1 MSDMLL
7 AMLLTLKDMASG
19 PLGQVQ
25 GKVKKFSHD
34 LMAVGV
40 TSRALGQTMLNAMQA
55 PIQAFMEAED
65 AATRLKTAT
74 MKAGGIVSKDF
85 AAMEKLAVSLG
96 NKLPG
101 TAAQMENMF
110 AALSK
115 GGVSTQDILGGVG
128 EAAGNLAVVLNMDF
142 VESANFASRTSKAM
156 GIAAKDMTGWMD
168 TVQKMSHLGN
178 ISVTDM
184 GYAFAKSG
192 DTLKS
197 IGIAGKQAADS
208 FAPIMAQ
215 LMEAGDSGE
224 TVGTNLSSM
233 LTNLKLFEMGTDKQ
247 FSKARASLKGM
258 GVELDVFDKMGK
270 LRGPREL
277 VEQLGKLKSLAP
289 EKQLKAMRDIF
300 GGGMDEKLAQ
310 KLIGG
315 GGKAY
320 DDYLKRM
327 QEQASLN
334 ERINEILKSLTN
346 MWESAQGAFETTLGK
361 WIKTLEP
368 ELKKAAKLF
377 GDLSDKVGEL
387 IEKHPDIAKFAAA
400 TMLLGGG
407 ALLTGGTALMGIG
420 MAASGI
426 APAAKG
432 IGMVADGAKKLG
444 KHGKDAALSMKIW
457 NASAGANLVAA
468 ANKPV
473 PVPKFSTMFKSA
485 FSSVGNAAKSFGS
498 SLSNAF
504 ARMFLQVSL
513 IGEAFKMKFPSI
525 MRGIGGS
532 IKLLPGMLTKIP
544 GAIGS
549 AFGKIPGLLTRVP
562 MLLRAVA
569 LGIRAVGLAAIGN
582 PVGLVIAGIAVA
594 AVLVFKYWK
603 PIAGFFKGLWQGLM
617 IGLKPLKPA
626 FDAAFAAVA
635 PIIQP
640 IVGALKSVWNWVKSL
655 LSPVNDTG
663 GAAEK
668 MGKKFGL
675 ALAEMISKGQ
685 EMLAHFMA
693 LPEKLLS
700 IGTNMMMGLL
710 NGITAGAGR
719 VLAKI
724 GEIASNI
731 ASKFANIMGIHSP
744 SRVFMGFGQNLGA
757 GLELGMVAKAAGIA
771 GAAKK
776 LAIAATPNMPK
787 LAAPGL
793 ALASAKGGAG
803 GGHQITFAPTI
814 QLMAG
819 PGMSSEQQMQQAVR
833 ELYPEFKRLMDRY
846 SHDKKRANA

>member
-25 GKVKKFSHD
+25 GKIQKFSHN
-34 LMAVGV
+34 LMAVGA
-40 TSRALGQTMLNAMQA
+40 TSRAMGQTMLNAMQA

-65 AATRLKTAT
+65 AAIRLKTAT

-168 TVQKMSHLGN
+168 TVQRMSHLGN

-197 IGIAGKQAADS
+197 IGVKGKEAADS

-233 LTNLKLFEMGTDKQ
+233 LTNLKQFEMGTDKQ
-247 FSKARASLKGM
+247 FSKARSALKGM

-277 VEQLGKLKSLAP
+277 VDQLGKLKSLAP

-310 KLIGG
+310 KLIDG

-320 DDYLKRM
+320 DDYLKKM
-327 QEQASLN
+327 KDQASLN

-368 ELKKAAKLF
+368 ELKKAAKFF

-444 KHGKDAALSMKIW
+444 QHGKGAATAVKAW
-457 NASAGANLVAA
+457 NTATGAMMVSNVKAA
-468 ANKPV
+468 TAPGA
-473 PVPKFSTMFKSA
+473 MGRA
-485 FSSVGNAAKSFGS
+485 FS
-498 SLSNAF
+498 
-504 ARMFLQVSL
+504 RMFLQISM
-513 IGEAFKMKFPSI
+513 IGEVFKMKFLSVF
-525 MRGIGGS
+525 RGIGGAF
-532 IKLLPGMLTKIP
+532 KGFPAALTKIP
-544 GAIGS
+544 GAIGG
-549 AFGKIPGLLTRVP
+549 AFGKLPGLLTRIP
-562 MLLRAVA
+562 SLLRAVA
-569 LGIRAVGLAAIGN
+569 VGIRLVGLAAIGN
-582 PVGLVIAGIAVA
+582 PVGLVIAGIATA
-594 AVLVFKYWK
+594 ALLVFKYWK
-603 PIAGFFKGLWQGLM
+603 PITGFFKGLWHGLVV
-617 IGLKPLKPA
+617 GLKPLKPA
-626 FDAAFAAVA
+626 FDAAFKAVA

-640 IVGALKSVWNWVKSL
+640 IVSALKGVWNWLKSL
-655 LSPVNDTG
+655 LSPVDDVGNRG
-663 GAAEK
+663 QKMGVQMGLAIAGIIKKAAE
-668 MGKKFGL
+668 MLTYFTGL
-675 ALAEMISKGQ
+675 PG
-685 EMLAHFMA
+685 
-693 LPEKLLS
+693 KLLS
-700 IGTNMMMGLL
+700 IGTNMMTGLL

-724 GEIASNI
+724 GEIANSIKN
-731 ASKFANIMGIHSP
+731 KFAGIMGIQSP

-776 LAIAATPNMPK
+776 LALAATPNMPK
-787 LAAPGL
+787 IASPSLS
-793 ALASAKGGAG
+793 LASARAGAG
-803 GGHQITFAPTI
+803 GGHQITFAPVI
-814 QLMAG
+814 QLSAN

-833 ELYPEFKRLMDRY
+833 DLYPEFKRLMDRY
-846 SHDKKRANA
+846 SHDKKRGSGIA